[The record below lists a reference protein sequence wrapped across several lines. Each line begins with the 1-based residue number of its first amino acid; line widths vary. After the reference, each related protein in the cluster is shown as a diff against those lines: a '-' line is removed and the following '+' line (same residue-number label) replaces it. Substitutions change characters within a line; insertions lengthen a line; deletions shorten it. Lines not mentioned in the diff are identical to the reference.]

1 MPARGL
7 AAERELRSLLDD
19 VRCGQMPRRAFVSR
33 LAAMGLGLP
42 VASALLAHAGL
53 AQAQTASSLAYKP
66 TKRGGGGTLKLLF
79 WQGPTLL
86 NPHFGTGAKDQEAA
100 RLFYDSLARFDA
112 DANLVPV
119 LAAEIPTRDNGGV
132 AADGRSTTWKLKR
145 GVTWADGKPFTADDV
160 VFNFQYAT
168 DPTTAAFTVGQ
179 YENIARAEKVD
190 SHTVR
195 FVFKKATP
203 LSWRASSV
211 ALVPK
216 HLFEPFMGAKSREA
230 PANLKPVGTG
240 PYRLIDFKPGDLLRA
255 EPNPAYRESNKPFF
269 DAVEIK
275 GGGDATSAARAV
287 LQTGEFD
294 FAWNLQV
301 EDDLLKRLEAGGKGR
316 VVASASGDAEVIIL
330 NMADPWT
337 EVDGERAN
345 PKSRH
350 PILRDKAVRQALVL
364 LFDRKS
370 VQDFVYGRNGVA
382 TPNWL
387 NNPAR
392 FNSTGVKNEF
402 SIDKANA
409 LLDAAG
415 WARGADGVREKA
427 GKKLKLVFQTSI
439 NPVRQKVQSIFKQA
453 CSKAGIDLEL
463 KGVTASVFFSSD
475 VANPDTY
482 GKFWADLEMF
492 ASANR
497 QPDPDRYMQQ
507 WVSWEASNKANKWLG
522 LNRARWANDEYDAT
536 YRSSE
541 GELDAVRRTAQLI
554 RMNDLICND
563 AAAIPVVYRPSV
575 HGLARNLQAESSGW
589 DTALANVAD
598 WYRES

>member
-1 MPARGL
+1 MKPRGL
-7 AAERELRSLLDD
+7 AHELVHERELRSLIDE
-19 VRCGQMPRRAFVSR
+19 VRRGQLPRRSFVAR
-33 LAAMGLGLP
+33 LAALGLGTP

-53 AQAQTASSLAYKP
+53 AQAQPVAYKP

-86 NPHFGTGAKDQEAA
+86 NPHFGAGAKDLEAA
-100 RLFYDSLARFDA
+100 RLFYEALARFDA
-112 DANLVPV
+112 DANLVPQ
-119 LAAEIPTRDNGGV
+119 LAAEIPSRENGGV
-132 AADGRSTTWKLKR
+132 TADGRSTTWKLKR

-168 DPTTAAFTVGQ
+168 DPTTAAFTAGQ
-179 YENIARAEKVD
+179 YENIAKAEKVD

-195 FVFKKATP
+195 FVFKKPTP
-203 LSWRASSV
+203 ISWRSASV
-211 ALVPK
+211 ALVPR
-216 HLFEPFMGAKSREA
+216 HLFEPYMGAKSRDA

-240 PYRLIDFKPGDLLRA
+240 PYRLIDFKPGDQLRA
-255 EPNPAYRESNKPFF
+255 EPNPAYREPTKPFF

-287 LQTGEFD
+287 LQTGEYD
-294 FAWNLQV
+294 FGWNLQV

-316 VVASASGDAEVIIL
+316 VVASPSGDAEVIIL
-330 NMADPWT
+330 NMSDPWT
-337 EVDGERAN
+337 EVEGERAHL
-345 PKSRH
+345 KSRH
-350 PILRDKAVRQALVL
+350 PVLSDKAVRQALLL

-382 TPNWL
+382 TANWL

-415 WARGADGVREKA
+415 WARGTDGIREKG

-439 NPVRQKVQSIFKQA
+439 NPVRQKVQSIYKQA
-453 CSKAGIDLEL
+453 CGKAGIDLEL
-463 KGVTASVFFSSD
+463 KGVTASVYFSSD

-497 QPDPDRYMQQ
+497 QPDPDRYMQS
-507 WVSWEASNKANKWLG
+507 WVSWEVCSKANKWLG
-522 LNRARWANDEYDAT
+522 VNRSRWVNEEYDAL

-541 GELDAVRRTAQLI
+541 GELDVVKRAAQLM
-554 RMNDLICND
+554 RMNDIVCND
-563 AAAIPVVYRPSV
+563 AAVIPVVYRPSV
-575 HGLARNLQAESSGW
+575 HGLSLNLMVQSSGW
-589 DTALANVAD
+589 DAALANVAD
-598 WYRES
+598 WYR